1 MMMTPSLY
9 VALAT
14 LVLTAGLLAYCALSD
29 LKSYHIPNWA
39 CLAVAFFWAIYA
51 WRQGEL
57 AAPALLTGVAVL
69 ALGALTFWRGW
80 MGGGDVK
87 LLAATAL
94 WSGPT
99 GLTGFSVILGATGA
113 LLALIM
119 VSPANRLLPAPPAEL
134 TSGGGEGVLARPM
147 PFGVAI
153 SVAGLW
159 AIAQH
164 LPVLATGGVQ

>member
-1 MMMTPSLY
+1 MMMTFPLY

-14 LVLTAGLLAYCALSD
+14 LVLTAGLLAFCALSD
-29 LKSYHIPNWA
+29 LRSYQIPNWA
-39 CLAVAFFWAIYA
+39 CLAVASCWAIDA
-51 WRQGEL
+51 LCRGEL
-57 AAPALLTGVAVL
+57 AAPALLTGAAVL

-94 WSGPT
+94 WSGPA
-99 GLTGFSVILGATGA
+99 GLAGFSVIMGATGA

-134 TSGGGEGVLARPM
+134 TSGGEGPLSRPM

-164 LPVLATGGVQ
+164 WPVLASGGVQ